1 MASRLPSFASVS
13 GILHLVRA
21 AENSIAAALKLAAD
35 GGPGDKSAVWRT
47 LENARAAVGIART
60 QVQHEEVVVDGDEPP
75 STAPPPGQLLPP
87 QAGLLGSLREAQP
100 ENGGHPVR
108 VERNGRDAYVTF
120 DDDLRTAM

>member
-35 GGPGDKSAVWRT
+35 GGPGDK
-47 LENARAAVGIART
+47 
-60 QVQHEEVVVDGDEPP
+60 
-75 STAPPPGQLLPP
+75 
-87 QAGLLGSLREAQP
+87 
-100 ENGGHPVR
+100 NGGHPVR

-120 DDDLRTAM
+120 DDDLRAAM